1 MQFQEQDSV
10 WDSTVKARSSHLSGR
25 TDMAVDV
32 CGWGQRFAGR
42 KDPWANRAHTENFLL
57 KKNLPEHNVSSETF
71 IGVFVV

>member
-1 MQFQEQDSV
+1 
-10 WDSTVKARSSHLSGR
+10 
-25 TDMAVDV
+25 MAVDV

-71 IGVFVV
+71 IGVFAV